1 LLAHKR
7 RQHLADCGDRFANL
21 AVQKP
26 RRPSG
31 CGVPQVVRVTALLV
45 VTLLLGNR
53 RSLAEGLR
61 YLRDMLTWRPE
72 AVQPLAPN
80 GPFGVCYQLVRGD
93 NATRYRVVSE
103 TLQEIG
109 LTPLAIPVPDEPLPN
124 LLVRFDQGGPY
135 TLFVAHYDKSRVT
148 PSYQGASDNTAAVSV
163 LLAAAWDLVIQPP
176 ARSVALLFTA
186 AEERGLK
193 GAHAFLAWAQ
203 ANDVPIAEVMN
214 LDMLGRN
221 RIATR
226 PSALPGFYFWLPLI
240 GEIVF
245 DGRRLRRGTPYPQP
259 DQQMVCRFKDLM
271 GKDLVVYQR
280 FTAYSDSNAFQA
292 AGLPTVSLSSDN
304 MYYLD
309 VVWERDADRVEWLD
323 ERNLELARRL
333 IVGYANEQAQ
343 RRSRQ

>member
-1 LLAHKR
+1 MQILRLIL
-7 RQHLADCGDRFANL
+7 RQVF
-21 AVQKP
+21 
-26 RRPSG
+26 
-31 CGVPQVVRVTALLV
+31 RVTALVV
-45 VTLLLGNR
+45 VTLLIGNR

-61 YLRDMLTWRPE
+61 YLWAMLTWRPE
-72 AVQPLAPN
+72 ANQPLAPD
-80 GPFGVCYQLVRGD
+80 GPFAVCYQLVRGD
-93 NATRYRVVSE
+93 NATRYREVFD
-103 TLQEIG
+103 TLQDIG
-109 LTPLAIPVPDEPLPN
+109 LNPLTIPVPDEPLPN

-135 TLFVAHYDKSRVT
+135 TLFVSHYDKSRET
-148 PSYQGASDNTAAVSV
+148 ASYQGASDNTAAVSV
-163 LLAAAWDLVIQPP
+163 LLAAARDLVTQPP
-176 ARSVALLFTA
+176 ARSVGLLFTA

-203 ANDVPIAEVMN
+203 ANDFPIAEVIN

-245 DGRRLRRGTPYPQP
+245 DGRRIRRGTPYPLP
-259 DQQMVCRFKDLM
+259 DQRMVCQFKLLM

-280 FTAYSDSNAFQA
+280 FTAFSDSNAFQA
-292 AGLPTVSLSSDN
+292 AGLATVSLSSDN

-309 VVWERDADRVEWLD
+309 LVWERDADRVDLLD

-333 IVGYANEQAQ
+333 IVSYANRLNRE
-343 RRSRQ
+343 

>member
-1 LLAHKR
+1 M
-7 RQHLADCGDRFANL
+7 
-21 AVQKP
+21 
-26 RRPSG
+26 
-31 CGVPQVVRVTALLV
+31 VT
-45 VTLLLGNR
+45 
-53 RSLAEGLR
+53 
-61 YLRDMLTWRPE
+61 D
-72 AVQPLAPN
+72 
-80 GPFGVCYQLVRGD
+80 
-93 NATRYRVVSE
+93 

-109 LTPLAIPVPDEPLPN
+109 LEPLAIPVPDEPLPN
-124 LLVRFDQGGPY
+124 LLVRFDKGNSY
-135 TLFVAHYDKSRVT
+135 TLFVAHYDKSRET
-148 PSYQGASDNTAAVSV
+148 ASYQGASDNTAAVSI
-163 LLAAAWDLVIQPP
+163 LLAAARDLATQPP

-203 ANDVPIAEVMN
+203 AHDFPIAEVIN

-226 PSALPGFYFWLPLI
+226 PSALPGFYFWLPFI

-245 DGRRLRRGTPYPQP
+245 DGRRLRRGTPYPLP
-259 DQQMVCRFKDLM
+259 DQQLVCRFKHLM
-271 GKDLVVYQR
+271 GKDIVIYRR

-309 VVWERDADRVEWLD
+309 MVWERDADRVEWLD

-333 IVGYANEQAQ
+333 LVSYANEQVQ
-343 RRSRQ
+343 SRSRRQE